1 MRSSGPRVVVVGS
14 ASVGKTSLINR
25 IVESRFTPITAPTT
39 GTTFFQYNT
48 GHPDHPEIQL
58 WDTAGMERYRSLNN
72 VFYREAVAAIL
83 VFDLTSYQS
92 FSELESWLKEFTT
105 CARPNSSVVL
115 CANKLDL
122 ADAREVDADEIIS
135 WCKDH
140 DDLNCFE
147 TSACTGE
154 GVDTMVKA
162 LLQIL
167 PKEDAAV
174 ETVVIPV
181 DEKFTCC

>member
-1 MRSSGPRVVVVGS
+1 M
-14 ASVGKTSLINR
+14 TS
-25 IVESRFTPITAPTT
+25 PTT
-39 GTTFFQYNT
+39 GTTFFEYKT
-48 GHPDHPEIQL
+48 EHPDHPEIQF

-92 FSELESWLKEFTT
+92 FTEIDSWLKEVTT
-105 CARPNSSVVL
+105 CARPNSCVVL

-135 WCKDH
+135 FCKDH
-140 DDLNCFE
+140 DDLNYFE

-154 GVDTMVKA
+154 GVDTMVEA
-162 LLQIL
+162 LLQII
-167 PKEDAAV
+167 PKEKAAI
-174 ETVVIPV
+174 ETVSLPV
-181 DEKFTCC
+181 QEKQTCC